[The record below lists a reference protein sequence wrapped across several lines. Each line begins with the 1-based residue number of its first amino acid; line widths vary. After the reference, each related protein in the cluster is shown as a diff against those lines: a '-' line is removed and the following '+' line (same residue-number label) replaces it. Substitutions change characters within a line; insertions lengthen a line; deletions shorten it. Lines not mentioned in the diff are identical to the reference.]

1 MKNKNP
7 IGVYAFGAFGGIEV
21 YGVDTYEDV
30 VSYRY
35 LNSDGTRSRLL
46 QSKIRFA
53 RGDRPYFMAARSRVY
68 LNEVTRIGSPWIGGR
83 VA

>member
-1 MKNKNP
+1 MKNENP

-21 YGVDTYEDV
+21 YRVDTYEDV

-35 LNSDGTRSRLL
+35 LNSDGSRSRLL

-53 RGDRPYFMAARSRVY
+53 RHDRPYFMAAKSQIY
-68 LNEVTRIGSPWIGGR
+68 LDEIVRIGSPWIGGR

>member
-1 MKNKNP
+1 MTNNNP
-7 IGVYAFGAFGGIEV
+7 IGVYAFGGFGGIEV
-21 YGVDTYEDV
+21 YGVDTYEDI

-35 LNSDGTRSRLL
+35 LNSDGTKSRLL

-53 RGDRPYFMAARSRVY
+53 RGDCPYFMASKSRIY
-68 LNEVTRIGSPWIGGR
+68 LDEVVRIGSPWIGGR